1 MDIVFSSASHHAL
14 LFAFTAREAIRVYG
28 AAGSEAI
35 TDAVKRYGLQRGRR
49 MAMRA
54 RIDCNP
60 INAMTYEM
68 YSEWACFPGQVECT
82 ADVCD
87 GVCRLHY
94 SRCPWYTEWKHF
106 DLLPYG
112 KLYCAHIDDAILE
125 GFGLHEGRLTSSR
138 IDHHQY
144 CELEFHDPV
153 YTEENN
159 AFYAAEREKLGTKAI
174 MPWEYHVGHLF
185 ACLKYSLVQRFGA
198 GSEQIIEKALKDY
211 STQFGEGA
219 LRLIPEW
226 ADLDFNELPAY
237 KSYRIEEIDQISNK
251 TDER

>member
-28 AAGSEAI
+28 TAGSEAI
-35 TDAVKRYGLQRGRR
+35 ADAVKRYGLQRGRR

-82 ADVCD
+82 ADVGD

-112 KLYCAHIDDAILE
+112 KLYCEHIDDALLE
-125 GFGLHEGRLTSSR
+125 GFGLQEGKLTSSR

-159 AFYAAEREKLGTKAI
+159 DLCNAEREKLGTNAV
-174 MPWEYHVGHLF
+174 MPWEYHIGHLF
-185 ACLKYSLVQRFGA
+185 ACLKYSLAKSFGA
-198 GSEQIIEKALKDY
+198 GSEQIIKKALKDY
-211 STQFGEGA
+211 ATQFGEGA

-226 ADLDFNELPAY
+226 AELDFNALPTY
-237 KSYRIEEIDQISNK
+237 KSYRVEEIDPVSDK
-251 TDER
+251 AK